1 MPAHPAS
8 APCRI
13 TYEGQFKTGDAEGG
27 EERQVT
33 RVQVTRVQVDTRQ
46 ARPDT
51 GGHAPGA
58 ADPAPGPAAGALC
71 LKVMDT
77 PNAPNPE
84 AGAPPG
90 TSAELNG
97 RLSILLG
104 QIAQGDQTAF
114 AEFYEATSRRVF
126 GMARRVLIDAEL
138 SEDTT
143 QEVFLQVWQNA
154 SKFNR
159 EAGSPLAWLMTISHR
174 RAVDKV
180 RSSQSSSDRE
190 AKYGASSQEIDHD
203 SVSDEVGSRLE
214 AEAVVRCLA
223 TLTET
228 QQESVRLAYYGGLTY
243 REVAEKLHAA
253 VPTIKSRIR
262 DGLIRLKTCLG
273 VS

>member
-1 MPAHPAS
+1 MTLLEAHSRREHRNSSGTARESPA
-8 APCRI
+8 
-13 TYEGQFKTGDAEGG
+13 GD
-27 EERQVT
+27 
-33 RVQVTRVQVDTRQ
+33 
-46 ARPDT
+46 
-51 GGHAPGA
+51 
-58 ADPAPGPAAGALC
+58 LC
-71 LKVMDT
+71 LGVMET

-84 AGAPPG
+84 GSAAVTDPPADI
-90 TSAELNG
+90 SQ
-97 RLSILLG
+97 RLSTLL
-104 QIAQGDQTAF
+104 AAVARGDQAAF
-114 AEFYEATSRRVF
+114 AEFYQLTSRRVF
-126 GMARRVLIDAEL
+126 GMARRVLIDPEL

-154 SKFNR
+154 AKFDPQ
-159 EAGSPLAWLMTISHR
+159 AGSPLSWLMTISHR

-180 RSSQSSSDRE
+180 RSTQSSTDRE
-190 AKYGASSQEIDHD
+190 AKYGASTQDIDHD

-214 AEAVVRCLA
+214 AEAVVRCLE

-243 REVAEKLHAA
+243 REVAERLNAA

>member
-1 MPAHPAS
+1 MS
-8 APCRI
+8 TI
-13 TYEGQFKTGDAEGG
+13 
-27 EERQVT
+27 
-33 RVQVTRVQVDTRQ
+33 QVDRRPALQ
-46 ARPDT
+46 AAGNHGAVKARP
-51 GGHAPGA
+51 
-58 ADPAPGPAAGALC
+58 GPRSAVGALC

-84 AGAPPG
+84 AAAPP
-90 TSAELNG
+90 SAPADLNR
-97 RLSILLG
+97 RLAALLG
-104 QIAQGDQTAF
+104 QIADRDQAAF
-114 AEFYEATSRRVF
+114 AEFYQLTSRRVF
-126 GMARRVLIDAEL
+126 GMARRVLIDPEL

-154 SKFNR
+154 AKFN
-159 EAGSPLAWLMTISHR
+159 ADVGSPLAWLMTISHR

-190 AKYGASSQEIDHD
+190 SRYGASSQEIDHD

-214 AEAVVRCLA
+214 AEAVVRCLD

-243 REVAEKLHAA
+243 REVAEKLNAA